1 MCSELSDGPYLAD
14 NFQGINTRFDQ
25 EVFSPNAALL
35 IPFHCHH
42 YGDGVFLFFDHHSS
56 CNRLASML
64 FLLDQVV
71 RLTSGRLENIFLAQQ
86 LAFLNAELE
95 ERVLLKTEDLRTANS
110 RLTLIYERF
119 VSVLNGVDS
128 FIHVIDTKNY
138 TLLFANKAAKDLF
151 GEKIEGQR
159 CYQALMQENKPC
171 VFCKIPGLLTAQAEV
186 DKSVTWESF
195 NSPTG
200 RWFLNNERIVDWP
213 DVPAALLTVGTNIT
227 ELKKTVEEKQQLAQ
241 SLLQAQKMEAIGLLA
256 GGVAHD
262 FNNMLGVI
270 LGHAELAMNRL
281 DPSHPLYSS
290 LKNIHTAAERS
301 ADLTRQLLAFARKQ
315 TIAPK
320 VLDLNKTIEGMV
332 NMLRRLIGEDID
344 LAWLPGRNL
353 GAIKMDPSQIDQ
365 ILVNLC
371 VNARDAIGDTGKVT
385 IETNNAA
392 FDAAILCRTRW
403 FRPRRI
409 CAPGGERQRLRH
421 GSRDRIAPVRA
432 LFHHQ
437 GNGQGNRLGAGN
449 RVRHRQAEQRLYQ
462 CLQ

>member
-1 MCSELSDGPYLAD
+1 MNNLQSEIERLRAANKVLESENEQLSERAEDAMLLGLVAEAIEGLTDPQAVIDQVLERISILKNLPFVTFGLLREGMVEHIASYAAFSDEPESGYPIQLTTEMCRELSDGPYLAD

-159 CYQALMQENKPC
+159 CYQVLMQENKPC
-171 VFCKIPGLLTAQAEV
+171 VFCKIPGLLTA
-186 DKSVTWESF
+186 
-195 NSPTG
+195 
-200 RWFLNNERIVDWP
+200 
-213 DVPAALLTVGTNIT
+213 
-227 ELKKTVEEKQQLAQ
+227 
-241 SLLQAQKMEAIGLLA
+241 
-256 GGVAHD
+256 
-262 FNNMLGVI
+262 
-270 LGHAELAMNRL
+270 
-281 DPSHPLYSS
+281 
-290 LKNIHTAAERS
+290 
-301 ADLTRQLLAFARKQ
+301 
-315 TIAPK
+315 
-320 VLDLNKTIEGMV
+320 
-332 NMLRRLIGEDID
+332 
-344 LAWLPGRNL
+344 
-353 GAIKMDPSQIDQ
+353 
-365 ILVNLC
+365 
-371 VNARDAIGDTGKVT
+371 
-385 IETNNAA
+385 
-392 FDAAILCRTRW
+392 
-403 FRPRRI
+403 
-409 CAPGGERQRLRH
+409 
-421 GSRDRIAPVRA
+421 
-432 LFHHQ
+432 
-437 GNGQGNRLGAGN
+437 
-449 RVRHRQAEQRLYQ
+449 
-462 CLQ
+462 